1 MALGPG
7 LKSYPVA
14 LDAELVEAL
23 DGLRREHRLRRS
35 LVIRAALR
43 AGLPR
48 LGRMT
53 RERIKDMGAVQL
65 PLPGDEGQS
74 A

>member
-14 LDAELVEAL
+14 LDAELVAAL
-23 DGLRREHRLRRS
+23 DRLRIEHRLRRS
-35 LVIRAALR
+35 LVVRAALR

-48 LGRMT
+48 LERMGRG
-53 RERIKDMGAVQL
+53 RIKDMGAVQL
-65 PLPGDEGQS
+65 PLPGSEGDT